1 MNTIHLHS
9 LSFLQLGPFDL
20 TVEADQRC
28 FVFGQSGQGKTLLLK
43 AIADII
49 PHRGQVYLGNIESQT
64 LPAPEW
70 RKKVGLLLADSQWW
84 LETVGEHF
92 WTVEESQFSAL
103 GFEKT
108 VLNWQVNRLSSGEK
122 QRLAL
127 LRILQNQPLALL
139 LDEPSAN
146 LDSENTANMENLIQ
160 QYQSH
165 THIPILWVSHDS
177 AQIERLADKCFLLYQ
192 NRLIEK

>member
-9 LSFLQLGPFDL
+9 VRFLQLGPFDF
-20 TVEADQRC
+20 TVESGHRC
-28 FVFGQSGQGKTLLLK
+28 FISGQSGQGKTLLLK

-49 PHRGQVYLGNIESQT
+49 PHGGQVYLGNVESHT
-64 LPAPEW
+64 LPASEW
-70 RKKVGLLLADSQWW
+70 RKKVGLLLAESQWW
-84 LETVGEHF
+84 HETVGEHF
-92 WTVEESQFSAL
+92 WAVDESQFSAL

-108 VLNWQVNRLSSGEK
+108 VLNYPVNRLSSGEK

-139 LDEPSAN
+139 LDEPTAN

-160 QYQSH
+160 QYQLH
-165 THIPILWVSHDS
+165 THIPILWVSHDP
-177 AQIERLADKCFLLYQ
+177 AQIERLADKCFHLHH
-192 NRLIEK
+192 NTLIEK